1 MLNGIKPTIRVGG
14 GNFNPIADGA
24 YTLQIV
30 DVTMVS
36 GFNKF
41 KGVDEEKLNYQF
53 AVLDDTPQDDG
64 STSRNRYLW
73 KRCSLSMNEKSWL
86 YKLAKAVY
94 GHDLNKE
101 EMEKF
106 DAESI
111 IGKQVKALVSQ
122 SPSSDGATIYN
133 NIMTFSKADKQLEPV
148 EFQAKPSVVEK
159 ETTSVASPEE
169 VDPDKLIEEIEKANQ
184 KPAKK

>member
-14 GNFNPIADGA
+14 GNYNPISDGA

-30 DVTMVS
+30 DVSIVS

-41 KGVDEEKLNYQF
+41 KGIDEEKLNYQF
-53 AVLDDTPQDDG
+53 AVLDDVQQEDG
-64 STSRNRYLW
+64 SSSRNRYLW
-73 KRCSLSMNEKSWL
+73 KRCSLSMHEKSWL
-86 YKLAKAVY
+86 YKLAKAIY
-94 GHDLNKE
+94 GHDLSKE

-111 IGKQVKALVSQ
+111 VGKQVKALVSQ

-133 NIMTFSKADKQLEPV
+133 NIMTFSKVDKQLEAV
-148 EFQAKPSVVEK
+148 EFTAKPKSVEVESK
-159 ETTSVASPEE
+159 SVIEE
-169 VDPDKLIEEIEKANQ
+169 VDPDKLIEEIEKAN
-184 KPAKK
+184 K

>member
-14 GNFNPIADGA
+14 SNFNPISDGA

-41 KGVDEEKLNYQF
+41 KGVDEDKLNYQF
-53 AVLDDTPQDDG
+53 AVLDDVKQEDG
-64 STSRNRYLW
+64 SSSRNRYLW

-86 YKLAKAVY
+86 YKLSKAVS
-94 GHDLNKE
+94 GRDLTKE
-101 EMEKF
+101 EMEAF
-106 DAESI
+106 DAESL

-122 SPSSDGATIYN
+122 SPSSDGTTIYN
-133 NIMTFSKADKQLEPV
+133 NIMTFSKVDKQLDPV
-148 EFQAKPSVVEK
+148 EFEAKPQSVEVSTK
-159 ETTSVASPEE
+159 SVAD
-169 VDPDKLIEEIEKANQ
+169 VDPDKLIEEIEKAN
-184 KPAKK
+184 K

>member
-14 GNFNPIADGA
+14 SNFNPISDGA

-30 DVTMVS
+30 DVSMVS

-41 KGVDEEKLNYQF
+41 KGVDEDKLNYQF
-53 AVLDDTPQDDG
+53 AVLDDVKQDDG
-64 STSRNRYLW
+64 SSSRNRYLW

-86 YKLAKAVY
+86 YKLAKAVV

-106 DAESI
+106 DAESLV
-111 IGKQVKALVSQ
+111 GKQVKALVSQ
-122 SPSSDGATIYN
+122 SPSSDGTTIYN

-148 EFQAKPSVVEK
+148 DFEAKPQSVEVSSK
-159 ETTSVASPEE
+159 SVADI
-169 VDPDKLIEEIEKANQ
+169 DPDKLIEEIEQAN
-184 KPAKK
+184 K

>member
-14 GNFNPIADGA
+14 SNFNPISDGA

-30 DVTMVS
+30 DVSMVS

-41 KGVDEEKLNYQF
+41 KGADEDKLNYQF
-53 AVLDDTPQDDG
+53 AVLDDVKQEDG

-86 YKLAKAVY
+86 YKLAKAVQ
-94 GHDLNKE
+94 GRDLTKE
-101 EMEKF
+101 EMEAF
-106 DAESI
+106 DAESL

-122 SPSSDGATIYN
+122 SPSSDGTTIYN

-148 EFQAKPSVVEK
+148 EFEAKPQSVEVSTK
-159 ETTSVASPEE
+159 SVAD
-169 VDPDKLIEEIEKANQ
+169 VDPDKLIEEIEKAN
-184 KPAKK
+184 K

>member
-14 GNFNPIADGA
+14 SNFNPISDGA

-41 KGVDEEKLNYQF
+41 KGVDEDKLNYQF
-53 AVLDDTPQDDG
+53 AVLDDVKQEDG
-64 STSRNRYLW
+64 TSSRNRYLW

-86 YKLAKAVY
+86 YKLAKAVN
-94 GHDLNKE
+94 GRDLTKE
-101 EMEKF
+101 EMEAF

-122 SPSSDGATIYN
+122 APSSDGTTIYN

-148 EFQAKPSVVEK
+148 EFEAKPQSVEVSTK
-159 ETTSVASPEE
+159 SVAD
-169 VDPDKLIEEIEKANQ
+169 VDPDKLIEEIEKAN
-184 KPAKK
+184 K